1 MISIYRGNDKDF
13 VFFRKD
19 TSGNVI
25 GTVPRD
31 MMFTVKKDYMSKLIL
46 FSKTLNSGI
55 TQNSD
60 GSWNIRIDAEDTKN
74 LDASNEKTVLV
85 CDVKIIDEDGNNV
98 TIVKPQDFVVLP
110 VVTN

>member
-31 MMFTVKKDYMSKLIL
+31 IMFTVKKDYISPVIL
-46 FSKTLNSGI
+46 FRKTLDNGI

-60 GSWNIRIDAEDTKN
+60 GSWSIKINAEDTQTLEVKDTK
-74 LDASNEKTVLV
+74 LVLV

-110 VVTN
+110 VVTD